1 MPFDNSL
8 KAMQTPERLYA
19 LCRLVHQMP
28 LSQNELK
35 EMVQPST
42 LNQKQD
48 QFTEVLKLAKR
59 GDLIELDPQT
69 NQYRSKLQ
77 DEQLDDLETFKAEI
91 AKRVFS
97 STNYIF
103 TQFTC
108 WFLNRGEEV
117 LTMKNGDLARQFFQE
132 VTLDGNIEY
141 NTTNITAWKQW
152 AVFLGLGYQY
162 SGVFVPNAANRIQ
175 ILLKNQT
182 MFPLR
187 QPIPFRQFIN
197 WLANE
202 APELDGGK
210 VNMEFN
216 RYFQEQQLSYALSSG
231 LRTLHSLGMIYLNY
245 IADATDVWHLTL
257 NQMHEIPNQVS
268 QIELRIGG

>member
-28 LSQNELK
+28 LSHNELK

-77 DEQLDDLETFKAEI
+77 DEQLGDLEAFKTEI

-117 LTMKNGDLARQFFQE
+117 LTMKNGDLARQFFHE
-132 VTLDGNIEY
+132 VTLDGNLEY

-162 SGVFVPNAANRIQ
+162 GGVFVPNAANRILT
-175 ILLKNQT
+175 LLKNQT
-182 MFPLR
+182 ILPLH

-202 APELDGGK
+202 APELDGGN
-210 VNMEFN
+210 VNIEFN
-216 RYFQEQQLSYALSSG
+216 RRFQEQQLSYALSSG
-231 LRTLHSLGMIYLNY
+231 LRTLHSLGRIYLHY

>member
-77 DEQLDDLETFKAEI
+77 DEQLDYLETFKAEI